1 MKKLAVLLTALVLT
15 ACNALPQNTTTSNT
29 SIAKASNTMPK
40 THTITSNYDFD
51 TTVNRLKTA
60 IKSKN
65 MTIFAVIDHQDAAK
79 KANLTMQPAT
89 VIVFGTPKAGTPLM
103 IKDPTFAL
111 QLPLK
116 VLISEVDNQVLVSF
130 NDTQAIIDDTKIS
143 FDDVKNSLA
152 NAEKLIKAT
161 VQSSQ

>member
-15 ACNALPQNTTTSNT
+15 ACNALPQNTATSNT

-40 THTITSNYDFD
+40 THTIISNYDFD

-60 IKSKN
+60 IESKN

-130 NDTQAIIDDTKIS
+130 NDTQVIIDDTKIS

-152 NAEKLIKAT
+152 NAETLIKNT
-161 VQSSQ
+161 VQ